1 MDDSNGQLFENIE
14 WFLIILA
21 TYIDEYD
28 DGNEMPFYNDD
39 DDGRGVFIIIPP
51 RNEGKKLCKI
61 EQNCHEAIRKKMVM
75 IIK

>member
-39 DDGRGVFIIIPP
+39 DDYGANFFLIFS
-51 RNEGKKLCKI
+51 K
-61 EQNCHEAIRKKMVM
+61 RKKNYQ
-75 IIK
+75 